1 MVVVEWTDE
10 PYVGK
15 TQAILARTIIEP
27 PLEQLKDGSQVRV
40 KMGKSSSAREWKAI
54 FRGTVDDS
62 IETER
67 ATCEANAGDEDATK
81 KPKKAS
87 ENVCGRKRLASKK
100 AGGKKKSKLQGT
112 KQVATTEPKT
122 KKVLTISVSAFF
134 DFPSYFLSCSYLL
147 IYRRGSAF
155 TK

>member
-27 PLEQLKDGSQVRV
+27 PLEQLKDGGQVRV
-40 KMGKSSSAREWKAI
+40 KMGKSTSAREWKAV

-67 ATCEANAGDEDATK
+67 PTCEANAGDEDATK
-81 KPKKAS
+81 KPKKAT
-87 ENVCGRKRLASKK
+87 ENVRGRKRLASKK
-100 AGGKKKSKLQGT
+100 GGGKKKSKQQGT

-122 KKVLTISVSAFF
+122 KKVLTISFF
-134 DFPSYFLSCSYLL
+134 DFRSYYLSCSYLL